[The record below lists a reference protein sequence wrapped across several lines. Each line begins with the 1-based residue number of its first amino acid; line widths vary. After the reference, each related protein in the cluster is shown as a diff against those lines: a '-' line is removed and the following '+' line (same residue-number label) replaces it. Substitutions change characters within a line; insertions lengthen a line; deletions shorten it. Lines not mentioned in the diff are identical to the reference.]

1 MHYSPGGDAGSL
13 LEVKNVAIR
22 FGDNREVVSEACF
35 SVKNRQRMAIV
46 GETGSGKS
54 VLLLAILKMLPQKAI
69 VNGQIYFED
78 SELTRLSDKEMNE
91 IRGRK
96 IGYIPQG
103 SGNGLN
109 PLLTI
114 GYQLTESIVKFRKCS
129 KNEALCIAKELIDRF
144 EIGDASVLHKYPFQL
159 SGGMR
164 QRVLI
169 AMGIAGNAE
178 LILADEPTKGLDQHR
193 IKLVIDAFRKLENQ
207 TLLCVTHDLR
217 FAKAIATDII
227 VMYASQQIE
236 MCTSEE
242 FFLDPLHPY
251 SQAMLMALPENG
263 LEAKLGFAP
272 PREGRCSGDTEPCH
286 FRSRCPYSDI
296 RCEKMPPML
305 TVGKRMVRCWRY
317 ADQVAGN

>member
-1 MHYSPGGDAGSL
+1 MHYSPCGDAGSL

-103 SGNGLN
+103 SGNGLK

-114 GYQLTESIVKFRKCS
+114 GYQLT
-129 KNEALCIAKELIDRF
+129 
-144 EIGDASVLHKYPFQL
+144 
-159 SGGMR
+159 
-164 QRVLI
+164 
-169 AMGIAGNAE
+169 
-178 LILADEPTKGLDQHR
+178 
-193 IKLVIDAFRKLENQ
+193 
-207 TLLCVTHDLR
+207 
-217 FAKAIATDII
+217 
-227 VMYASQQIE
+227 
-236 MCTSEE
+236 
-242 FFLDPLHPY
+242 
-251 SQAMLMALPENG
+251 
-263 LEAKLGFAP
+263 
-272 PREGRCSGDTEPCH
+272 
-286 FRSRCPYSDI
+286 
-296 RCEKMPPML
+296 
-305 TVGKRMVRCWRY
+305 
-317 ADQVAGN
+317 